1 MDRAK
6 ANLWGSGPGVI
17 VPVDEFEDGVSV
29 GGAYQVIGNV
39 WEWTASKYEHNDG
52 RNRDNENTLVSLR
65 GGAFDTYFENHA
77 TCDFQSGD
85 HPMSRKYNIG
95 FRCALSACDVA
106 RSPLDLAPRKDREET
121 QDDVAVGAA
130 P

>member
-1 MDRAK
+1 MDRTK
-6 ANLWGSGPGVI
+6 ANLWGSGTGAV
-17 VPVDEFEDGVSV
+17 VPVQEFEDGVSV
-29 GGAYQVIGNV
+29 GGAYQLIGNV

-52 RNRDNENTLVSLR
+52 RNRDGENTLVSLR
-65 GGAFDTYFENHA
+65 GGAFNTYFDCHA

-85 HPMSRKYNIG
+85 HPMSRKQNIG

-106 RSPLDLAPRKDREET
+106 RSPLDLVPTKEPAEP
-121 QDDVAVGAA
+121 QDEVALGAT